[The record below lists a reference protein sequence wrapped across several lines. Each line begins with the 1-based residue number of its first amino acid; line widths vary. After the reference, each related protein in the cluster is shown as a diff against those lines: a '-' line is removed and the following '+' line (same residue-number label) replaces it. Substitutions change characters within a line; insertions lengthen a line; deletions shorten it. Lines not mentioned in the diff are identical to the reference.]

1 MPTSS
6 SKEVPVVFAP
16 IFFVIIPK
24 PHFLTNQ
31 SSVREAAFCFFPAV
45 PNQFCQCSA
54 PQAPETQMQS
64 EINLKV
70 IHS

>member
-1 MPTSS
+1 MLTNSIN
-6 SKEVPVVFAP
+6 EVPVVFAP

-24 PHFLTNQ
+24 PHFLTSQ
-31 SSVREAAFCFFPAV
+31 PPVSEAAFCFFPAV
-45 PNQFCQCSA
+45 PNQFCRSSA